1 MSHLFPAV
9 NSSFKLIWLQGFL
22 KKLAL
27 EVYYVFSAL
36 SFCCFFL
43 VMESCICYEITY
55 LLTYITSTRVLKLF
69 LFYYFI
75 FLNIPHHFFLVFG
88 RILILLTLPIF
99 CRSWKSSVVFQ
110 TVGIC
115 EFVFITFCSLPQ
127 MACSLKITPGWTL
140 GCLYSPDGSA
150 VW

>member
-1 MSHLFPAV
+1 MLRNHLPADLYNQYQSFKV
-9 NSSFKLIWLQGFL
+9 VFILSFYFLKHSSSF
-22 KKLAL
+22 
-27 EVYYVFSAL
+27 
-36 SFCCFFL
+36 
-43 VMESCICYEITY
+43 
-55 LLTYITSTRVLKLF
+55 
-69 LFYYFI
+69 
-75 FLNIPHHFFLVFG
+75 FFLVFG